1 MPRGMRKTIADL
13 PRGVYDHDGHA
24 WLADRGVRRYH
35 PYSFDFDSTPLSLKE
50 PEAHWDEQ
58 IKQTHR
64 ENRIQQMKRLE
75 QEYGS
80 RHIEDV
86 VRNVI
91 DLGPKSMSL
100 LAYHNQIHQQARRSF
115 VIGAHYPALVA
126 ACALGERILNH
137 LVLDLRDSFKASAH
151 YRKVARKE
159 SFDNWPFAVS
169 VLTDWNVLVDGVG
182 AEFLALGSL
191 RNRSIH
197 FNPETYRSLRE
208 DALAALQRLNAVLAR
223 QFGYF
228 GRQPWFI
235 ENTPGAQFIKRAY
248 EANTFV
254 RTYII
259 PQSGF
264 VGPLYGMELSQ
275 EGWRHLDYADYGDDD
290 ISDEEFARRYRE
302 RDPAKVVS
310 REMIERERLEAE

>member
-1 MPRGMRKTIADL
+1 MRKTIADL